1 MIMITAAV
9 PTAKKPITPDIRAPL
24 ARQIIGRQGIDI
36 NNNNKNQVLHETNP
50 FPMQHKALI

>member
-24 ARQIIGRQGIDI
+24 ARQIISRHHFNIIFIYNKSGIVPVGIRQ
-36 NNNNKNQVLHETNP
+36 V
-50 FPMQHKALI
+50 QHKALI

>member
-1 MIMITAAV
+1 MITAAV